1 MKQTKTIFSLMLR
14 GAALAV
20 LATVTAA
27 ATWAQTTPTVT
38 AGQNVTKVT
47 VGETATE
54 VTDEVR
60 TVPAAAGSTV
70 KITAAKPEAGKVA
83 RLKLTKAE
91 SADVEVTSV
100 GVNPVRGGDILQC
113 GFAYQMSASVTPDN
127 ATDKT
132 VTWSVDNTDKAAI
145 NAETGILLAKKD
157 GSVTVSAF
165 AKKGVGGGTTMCIV
179 NNANSPSIFVYTD
192 KGHKI
197 DGGDPV
203 TLHAYDASGN
213 LLDDSKL
220 KWTISDGSDCASIE
234 NNNVLYVKKDGNS
247 IVRVDYYA
255 DGNMSG
261 DPTYSSTVTFDVDD
275 CLGSTSTTTNSGI
288 SQNGEDY
295 IPDGASIW
303 VKPKSDNYHVQANS
317 NVEMQA
323 TGFHFDISKFKVTWS
338 ISGHNGYAA
347 YGSSIDAD
355 TGQLNIGPTDGDI
368 VVTATVSGSRV
379 LSGSCHI
386 QVIQ

>member
-47 VGETATE
+47 VGSSTTE
-54 VTDEVR
+54 VT
-60 TVPAAAGSTV
+60 TTGQPVPAAAGSTV

-100 GVNPVRGGDILQC
+100 GVNPARGGDILQC

-132 VTWSVDNTDKAAI
+132 VTWSVDNPDYAAI

-157 GSVTVSAF
+157 GTVNVSAF
-165 AKKGVGGGTTMCIV
+165 AKNSVGGGATINIV
-179 NNANSPSIFVYTD
+179 DNANSPSIFVYTD
-192 KGHKI
+192 KGHYI
-197 DGGDPV
+197 EGGDPV

-234 NNNVLYVKKDGNS
+234 NNNVLYVKKDGNPK
-247 IVRVDYYA
+247 VEVEYYA

-261 DPTYSSTVTFDVDD
+261 NPAYSSAVTFNVDD
-275 CLGSTSTTTNSGI
+275 GLGSTSTTTDPGI
-288 SQNGEDY
+288 SQIGEDY
-295 IPDGASIW
+295 IPLGASIC
-303 VKPKSDNYHVQANS
+303 VSPKSGNRQVQANS
-317 NVEMQA
+317 NVEMTA
-323 TGFHFDISKFKVTWS
+323 IGMHFDISKFKVKWS
-338 ISGHNGYAA
+338 IRGLYNYAV

-355 TGQLNIGPTDGDI
+355 TGNLNIGSTDGDI
-368 VVTATVSGSRV
+368 VVTATVRGSRV
-379 LSGSCHI
+379 LSGSTI
-386 QVIQ
+386 IEVVR

>member
-54 VTDEVR
+54 VT
-60 TVPAAAGSTV
+60 TTGQPVPAAAGSTV

-100 GVNPVRGGDILQC
+100 GVNPARGGDILQC

-132 VTWSVDNTDKAAI
+132 VTWSVDNPDYAAI

-157 GSVTVSAF
+157 GSVNVSAF
-165 AKKGVGGGTTMCIV
+165 ATKGVGGGMKYYIAA
-179 NNANSPSIFVYTD
+179 NANSPSIFVYTD
-192 KGHKI
+192 KGHYI

-275 CLGSTSTTTNSGI
+275 CMGSSSTTTDPGNSQIGVD
-288 SQNGEDY
+288 N
-295 IPDGASIW
+295 IPAGASIR
-303 VKPKSDNYHVQANS
+303 VRPKSGNRHVQANS

-323 TGFHFDISKFKVTWS
+323 TGIHFDISKFKVSWS
-338 ISGHNGYAA
+338 ITYSGGNAA
-347 YGSSIDAD
+347 FDSSIDAD
-355 TGQLNIGPTDGDI
+355 TGNLNIGVLPGDI
-368 VVTATVSGSRV
+368 VVTATVRGSRV
-379 LSGSCHI
+379 LSGSTI
-386 QVIQ
+386 IEVVR

>member
-100 GVNPVRGGDILQC
+100 GVNPVRGGNVLQC

-132 VTWSVDNTDKAAI
+132 VTWSVDNPDYAAI

-157 GSVTVSAF
+157 GSVNVSAF
-165 AKKGVGGGTTMCIV
+165 ATKGVGGGMKYYIAA
-179 NNANSPSIFVYTD
+179 NANSPAIFVYTD

-234 NNNVLYVKKDGNS
+234 NNNVLYVKKDGNPK
-247 IVRVDYYA
+247 VEVEYYA

-261 DPTYSSTVTFDVDD
+261 NPAYSSTVTFDVDD
-275 CLGSTSTTTNSGI
+275 GLGSTSTTTDPGI
-288 SQNGEDY
+288 SQIGEDY
-295 IPDGASIW
+295 IPAGASIC
-303 VKPKSDNYHVQANS
+303 VNPKSGNRQVQAHS
-317 NVEMQA
+317 NVEMTA
-323 TGFHFDISKFKVTWS
+323 IGIHFDISKFKVSWS
-338 ISGHNGYAA
+338 ITYSGGDVV
-347 YGSSIDAD
+347 YGSIIDAD
-355 TGQLNIGPTDGDI
+355 TGLLKIGPTDGDI

-379 LSGSCHI
+379 LSGSTII
-386 QVIQ
+386 QVVR